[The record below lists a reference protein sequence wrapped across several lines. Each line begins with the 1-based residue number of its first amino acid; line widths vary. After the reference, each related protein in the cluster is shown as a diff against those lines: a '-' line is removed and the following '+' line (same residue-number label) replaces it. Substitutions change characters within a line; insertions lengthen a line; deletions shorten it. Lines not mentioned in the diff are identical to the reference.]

1 MNFSVSKINKIM
13 EKIEENIDIIQSKLT
28 NSITNKRKQGI
39 WASITAE
46 VNAIGVAECS
56 VQDIKDK
63 WKNMS
68 SLAKKEYSF
77 NIKSSKATGG
87 GPPPKQPSAATEL
100 IIKLFE
106 NTPSFTGL
114 KGFESTGFGQV
125 WACEIRSTQFVLT
138 SLPNLTN
145 PNLTY
150 TCVRNY

>member
-1 MNFSVSKINKIM
+1 MADKILKKSDRKRKMNFSVSEINKIT
-13 EKIEENIDIIQSKLT
+13 EKVEQNIDINIIQSKLT

-46 VNAIGVAECS
+46 VNANGVAERS

-77 NIKSSKATGG
+77 NTKSSKATGG
-87 GPPPKQPSAATEL
+87 GPPPKQPSAATER

-114 KGFESTGFGQV
+114 KGFETTGMNECCY
-125 WACEIRSTQFVLT
+125 WA
-138 SLPNLTN
+138 SLGM
-145 PNLTY
+145 
-150 TCVRNY
+150 